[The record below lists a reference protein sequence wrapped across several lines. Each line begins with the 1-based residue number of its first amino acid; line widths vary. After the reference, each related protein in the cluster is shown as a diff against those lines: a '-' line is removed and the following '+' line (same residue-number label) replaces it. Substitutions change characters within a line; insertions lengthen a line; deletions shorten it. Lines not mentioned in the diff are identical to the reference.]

1 MPLLVG
7 TPRLIKQKSRFIVR
21 VEAANGRAL
30 LGGFSTCSELS
41 AEVQV
46 SSQRF
51 GGSMLPTKA
60 PSLVDFADITLERG
74 ATQNAD
80 LWLWF
85 AQTVAPTPAIG
96 GIGLGN
102 VKWLDIIEQDRDRSE
117 LNKWRV
123 INCFPSKY
131 AGSLGWDND
140 DAGYTIEALTLTFD
154 VIRPIGLPNAVSID
168 HLASTLP

>member
-7 TPRLIKQKSRFIVR
+7 TPKLIKQKSRFIVR
-21 VEAANGRAL
+21 VEAASGRAL

-41 AEVQV
+41 VEVQK
-46 SSQRF
+46 SEGRF

-80 LWLWF
+80 LWNWL
-85 AQTVAPTPAIG
+85 AQTVAPTAANG
-96 GIGLGN
+96 GLGLGSIR
-102 VKWLDIIEQDRDRSE
+102 WLDIIEQDRDRSE

-123 INCFPSKY
+123 INCFPVKY

-140 DAGYTIEALTLTFD
+140 DNGFTIESITLTYD
-154 VIRPIGLPNAVSID
+154 YIRPIGLPNPFAID
-168 HLASTLP
+168 QLAATLP